1 MLMRKG
7 EDFTKRYRDN
17 RYAIYIPSLQSG
29 YAQYATKQNKDVR
42 DGDLPAGF
50 RVRDLDFLDPSN
62 QLWSCAYTLYSS
74 GQFDKAQLRNTDMI
88 RDRKRGQS
96 VIIGDSGGFQL
107 GTGVIKNRDE
117 QLALNRLATHPAKL
131 VAQWKD
137 VGFRRRTLRWLEM
150 YTDYAMTLDMVLWG
164 SKEANKDSKSV
175 LRNLSVDQ
183 LIDLSVDNLK
193 YFSDNRGRVSGGGTK
208 FLNVLQDIGNGTGE
222 RWYQAVKDF
231 EFEGWAYGGSTK
243 LLHNLLRWCHRLM
256 REKKLDKAEWFHL
269 LQNSPPVFSVVYTA
283 IQQAL
288 SKALGHEITISYDSS
303 SPHQGSGVQRAMYKM
318 PTFTNDLRTW
328 RMGNERIEQN
338 VQLARGDIQKSLPS
352 DSPLSA
358 FFTLN
363 DLNFHDGLYRD
374 NTVDQFA
381 EHLMTNH
388 NIYIYH
394 KAALDSCD
402 LVFNKLNSNDQVPP
416 ELDDFVAMM
425 DSFFQKDDCERM
437 LADNAKLLAKLGRYQ
452 QTDDDQCLTT
462 FTADDTE
469 I

>member
-7 EDFTKRYRDN
+7 EDLTKRYRDN
-17 RYAIYIPSLQSG
+17 RYAIYVPSLQSG
-29 YAQYATKQNKDVR
+29 YAQYASRKNKDVR
-42 DGDLPAGF
+42 DGDLPSNF
-50 RVRDLDFLDPSN
+50 RVRDLDFLDPKS

-74 GQFDKAQLRNTDMI
+74 GQFDKAQLRNADMI

-96 VIIGDSGGFQL
+96 VVIGDSGGFQL

-117 QLALNRLATHPAKL
+117 QRELNRLATNPAKL
-131 VAQWKD
+131 VSQWQD

-193 YFSDNRGRVSGGGTK
+193 YFSDNRGQVSGGGTK
-208 FLNVLQDIGNGTGE
+208 FLSVLQDIGNGTGE
-222 RWYQAVKDF
+222 RWYQAVKEF

-269 LQNSPPVFSVVYTA
+269 LQNSPPVFSVVYSA

-388 NIYIYH
+388 NIYVFH
-394 KAALDSCD
+394 KAALESCD
-402 LVFNKLNSNDQVPP
+402 LVLTKPRTTSNQVPS

-425 DSFFQKDDCERM
+425 ETFFQKDDCEKM
-437 LADNAKLLAKLGRYQ
+437 LADNASLLATLGRYQ
-452 QTDDDQCLTT
+452 QPKDDQS
-462 FTADDTE
+462 AS
-469 I
+469 

>member
-7 EDFTKRYRDN
+7 ENLTKRYRDN
-17 RYAIYIPSLQSG
+17 RYAIYVPSLQSG
-29 YAQYATKQNKDVR
+29 YAQYATRRNKDVR
-42 DGDLPAGF
+42 DGDLPSSF
-50 RVRDLDFLDPSN
+50 RVRDLDFLDPSS

-74 GQFDKAQLRNTDMI
+74 GQFDKAQLRNADI
-88 RDRKRGQS
+88 VRDRKRGQS
-96 VIIGDSGGFQL
+96 VVIGDSGGFQL
-107 GTGVIKNRDE
+107 GTGVIKNREE
-117 QLALNRLATHPAKL
+117 QKDLNRLATNPAKL
-131 VAQWKD
+131 VSQWQD

-164 SKEANKDSKSV
+164 SKEANKESKSV

-183 LIDLSVDNLK
+183 LIDLSVENLK
-193 YFSDNRGRVSGGGTK
+193 FFSDNRGQVSGGGTK
-208 FLNVLQDIGNGTGE
+208 FLSVLQDIGNGTGE

-231 EFEGWAYGGSTK
+231 EFEGWAFGGSTK

-269 LQNSPPVFSVVYTA
+269 LQNSPPVFSVVYSA

-338 VQLARGDIQKSLPS
+338 VQLARGDIQKSLPL

-388 NIYIYH
+388 NIYVFH

-402 LVFNKLNSNDQVPP
+402 LVLTKPRTTSNQVPS

-425 DSFFQKDDCERM
+425 ETFFQKDDCEKM
-437 LADNAKLLAKLGRYQ
+437 LADNASLLATLGRYQ
-452 QTDDDQCLTT
+452 QPKDDQS
-462 FTADDTE
+462 AS
-469 I
+469 

>member
-7 EDFTKRYRDN
+7 EDLTKRYRDN
-17 RYAIYIPSLQSG
+17 RYAIYVPSLQSG
-29 YAQYATKQNKDVR
+29 YAQYATRQNKDVR
-42 DGDLPAGF
+42 GGDLPKSF
-50 RVRDLDFLDPSN
+50 RVRDLDFLDPKS

-74 GQFDKAQLRNTDMI
+74 GQFDKAQLRNADMI

-96 VIIGDSGGFQL
+96 IVIGDSGGFQL

-117 QLALNRLATHPAKL
+117 QRELNRLATNPAKL
-131 VAQWKD
+131 VAQWRD

-164 SKEANKDSKSV
+164 SREANEDSKSV

-193 YFSDNRGRVSGGGTK
+193 YFSDNRGQVSGGGTK
-208 FLNVLQDIGNGTGE
+208 FLSVLQDIGNGTGD
-222 RWYQAVKDF
+222 RWYQAIKDF

-288 SKALGHEITISYDSS
+288 SKTLGHEITISYDSS
-303 SPHQGSGVQRAMYKM
+303 SPHQGSGQQRAMYKM

-328 RMGNERIEQN
+328 TMSSERIEQN
-338 VQLARGDIQKSLPS
+338 VLLAHGEVIKPLPS

-363 DLNFHDGLYRD
+363 DLNFHKELYRD
-374 NTVDQFA
+374 HRVDQFA

-388 NIYIYH
+388 NIYVFH

-402 LVFNKLNSNDQVPP
+402 LVLTKPRTTSDQVPP

-425 DSFFQKDDCERM
+425 DTFFEKDDCEKM
-437 LADNAKLLAKLGRYQ
+437 LADNATLLATLGRYQ
-452 QTDDDQCLTT
+452 QPKDDQS
-462 FTADDTE
+462 AS
-469 I
+469 

>member
-17 RYAIYIPSLQSG
+17 RYAIYVPSLQSG
-29 YAQYATKQNKDVR
+29 YAQYATRQNKDVR
-42 DGDLPAGF
+42 DGDLPSSF
-50 RVRDLDFLDPSN
+50 RVRDLDFLDSKS

-74 GQFDKAQLRNTDMI
+74 GQFDKAQLRNADMI

-96 VIIGDSGGFQL
+96 VVIGDSGGFQL

-117 QLALNRLATHPAKL
+117 QRKLNRLATNPAKL
-131 VAQWKD
+131 VSRWQD

-193 YFSDNRGRVSGGGTK
+193 YFSDNRGQVSGGGTK
-208 FLNVLQDIGNGTGE
+208 FLSVLQDIGNGTGE

-269 LQNSPPVFSVVYTA
+269 LQNSPPVFSVVYSA

-388 NIYIYH
+388 NIYVYH

-402 LVFNKLNSNDQVPP
+402 LVLTKPRTKSNQVPP

-425 DSFFQKDDCERM
+425 DTFFQRDDCEKM
-437 LADNAKLLAKLGRYQ
+437 LADNASLLATLGRYEVEE
-452 QTDDDQCLTT
+452 DDQSVSSSS
-462 FTADDTE
+462 TAS
-469 I
+469 

>member
-1 MLMRKG
+1 MRKG

-17 RYAIYIPSLQSG
+17 RYAIYTPSLQSG
-29 YAQYATKQNKDVR
+29 YAQYATRQNKDVR
-42 DGDLPAGF
+42 DGDLPSSF
-50 RVRDLDFLDPSN
+50 RVRDLDFLDSKS

-88 RDRKRGQS
+88 RDRKKGLS
-96 VIIGDSGGFQL
+96 VVIGDSGGFQL

-117 QLALNRLATHPAKL
+117 QRELNRLATNPAKL
-131 VAQWKD
+131 FTQWKD
-137 VGFRRRTLRWLEM
+137 VDFRRRTLRWLEM

-175 LRNLSVDQ
+175 LRNLSIDQ
-183 LIDLSVDNLK
+183 LIDLSIDNLK
-193 YFSDNRGRVSGGGTK
+193 YFSDNRGKVSGGGTK

-256 REKKLDKAEWFHL
+256 REKKLDNSEWFHL
-269 LQNSPPVFSVVYTA
+269 LQNSPPIFSVVYTA

-288 SKALGHEITISYDSS
+288 SKALGHDITISYDSS
-303 SPHQGSGVQRAMYKM
+303 SPHQGSGVQRAMYKL

-338 VQLARGDIQKSLPS
+338 VQLARGDIQKSLPN

-388 NIYIYH
+388 NIYVYH

-402 LVFNKLNSNDQVPP
+402 LVFKNRSSNYQVPT

-425 DSFFQKDDCERM
+425 ETFFQKDDCEKQ
-437 LADNAKLLAKLGRYQ
+437 LADKASLLATLGRYQ
-452 QTDDDQCLTT
+452 
-462 FTADDTE
+462 
-469 I
+469 

>member
-1 MLMRKG
+1 MRKG
-7 EDFTKRYRDN
+7 EDFTKRYHDN
-17 RYAIYIPSLQSG
+17 RYAIYVPSLQSG
-29 YAQYATKQNKDVR
+29 YAQYATKKNKDVR
-42 DGDLPAGF
+42 DGDLPSSF
-50 RVRDLDFLDPSN
+50 RVRDLDFLDPSS
-62 QLWSCAYTLYSS
+62 QLWSCGYTLYSS
-74 GQFDKAQLRNTDMI
+74 GQFDKAQLRNADMI

-117 QLALNRLATHPAKL
+117 QQALNRLAVNPAKL

-164 SKEANKDSKSV
+164 SKEANKDSNSV

-193 YFSDNRGRVSGGGTK
+193 YFSDNRGQVSGGGTK

-288 SKALGHEITISYDSS
+288 SKALGHDITISYDSS

-318 PTFTNDLRTW
+318 PQFTNDLRTW

-388 NIYIYH
+388 NIYVYH

-402 LVFNKLNSNDQVPP
+402 LVFKKRSTNDQVPP

-425 DSFFQKDDCERM
+425 ETFFQKDDCEQQ
-437 LADNAKLLAKLGRYQ
+437 LADNASLLATLGRYEIE
-452 QTDDDQCLTT
+452 DSDQSASSSS
-462 FTADDTE
+462 TAS
-469 I
+469 

>member
-7 EDFTKRYRDN
+7 EDLTKRYRDN

-29 YAQYATKQNKDVR
+29 YAQFATKQNRDVR
-42 DGDLPAGF
+42 DGELPNSF
-50 RVRDLDFLDPSN
+50 RVRDLDFLDPSS

-74 GQFDKAQLRNTDMI
+74 GQFDKAQLRNNDMI

-96 VIIGDSGGFQL
+96 IVIGDSGGFQL

-117 QLALNRLATHPAKL
+117 QQALNSLATNPSKL
-131 VAQWKD
+131 VSQWQD
-137 VGFRRRTLRWLEM
+137 VGFRKRTLRWLEM

-193 YFSDNRGRVSGGGTK
+193 FFSDNRGQVSGGGTK
-208 FLNVLQDIGNGTGE
+208 FLSVLQDIGNGTGE

-243 LLHNLLRWCHRLM
+243 LLNNLLRWCHRLM
-256 REKKLDKAEWFHL
+256 REKKLDKSEWFHL
-269 LQNSPPVFSVVYTA
+269 LQNSPPIFSVVYAA
-283 IQQAL
+283 IQQSL
-288 SKALGHEITISYDSS
+288 SKALGHDITISYDSS
-303 SPHQGSGVQRAMYKM
+303 SPHQGSGQQRAMYKA
-318 PTFTNDLRTW
+318 PTFTNDLSTW
-328 RMGNERIEQN
+328 TMSSERIEQN

-352 DSPLSA
+352 DSPLST

-363 DLNFHDGLYRD
+363 DLNFHQELYRD
-374 NTVDQFA
+374 HRVDSFA

-388 NIYIYH
+388 NIYVFH

-402 LVFNKLNSNDQVPP
+402 LVLTKPRTSSNQVPS

-425 DSFFQKDDCERM
+425 DTFFEKEDCEKA
-437 LADNAKLLAKLGRYQ
+437 LADNATLLATLGRYQ
-452 QTDDDQCLTT
+452 QPKDDQS
-462 FTADDTE
+462 AS
-469 I
+469 

>member
-7 EDFTKRYRDN
+7 EDLTKRYHDN
-17 RYAIYIPSLQSG
+17 RYAIYVSSLQSG
-29 YAQYATKQNKDVR
+29 YAQYATRKNKDVR
-42 DGDLPAGF
+42 DGDLPSNF
-50 RVRDLDFLDPSN
+50 RVRDLDFLDPSS

-74 GQFDKAQLRNTDMI
+74 GQFDKAQLRNADMI

-96 VIIGDSGGFQL
+96 VVIGDSGGFQL

-117 QLALNRLATHPAKL
+117 QKELNRLATNPAKL
-131 VAQWKD
+131 VAQWQD

-193 YFSDNRGRVSGGGTK
+193 FFSDNRGHVSGGGTK
-208 FLNVLQDIGNGTGE
+208 FLSVLQDIGNGTGE

-231 EFEGWAYGGSTK
+231 EFEGWAFGGSTK

-269 LQNSPPVFSVVYTA
+269 LQNSPPVFSVVYSA

-338 VQLARGDIQKSLPS
+338 VQLARGDIQKSLPI

-388 NIYIYH
+388 NIYVFH
-394 KAALDSCD
+394 KAALESCD
-402 LVFNKLNSNDQVPP
+402 LVLTKPRTTSNQVPS

-425 DSFFQKDDCERM
+425 ETFFQKDDCEKM
-437 LADNAKLLAKLGRYQ
+437 LADNASLLATLGRYQ
-452 QTDDDQCLTT
+452 QPKDDQS
-462 FTADDTE
+462 AS
-469 I
+469 

>member
-7 EDFTKRYRDN
+7 EDLTKRYHDN
-17 RYAIYIPSLQSG
+17 RYAIYVSSLQSG
-29 YAQYATKQNKDVR
+29 YAQYATRKNKDVR
-42 DGDLPAGF
+42 DGDLPSNF
-50 RVRDLDFLDPSN
+50 RVRDLDFLDPSS

-74 GQFDKAQLRNTDMI
+74 GQFDKAQLRNADMI

-96 VIIGDSGGFQL
+96 VVIGDSGGFQL

-117 QLALNRLATHPAKL
+117 QKELNRLATNPAKL
-131 VAQWKD
+131 VAQWQD

-193 YFSDNRGRVSGGGTK
+193 FFSDNRGHVSGGGTK
-208 FLNVLQDIGNGTGE
+208 FLSVLQDIGNGTGE

-231 EFEGWAYGGSTK
+231 EFEGWAFGGSTK

-256 REKKLDKAEWFHL
+256 REKKLDNAEWFHL

-338 VQLARGDIQKSLPS
+338 VQLARGDIQKSLPI

-388 NIYIYH
+388 NIYVFH

-402 LVFNKLNSNDQVPP
+402 LVLTKPRTTSNQVPS

-425 DSFFQKDDCERM
+425 ETFFQKDDCEKM
-437 LADNAKLLAKLGRYQ
+437 LADNASLLATLGRYQ
-452 QTDDDQCLTT
+452 QPKDDQS
-462 FTADDTE
+462 AS
-469 I
+469 

>member
-7 EDFTKRYRDN
+7 EDLTKRYRDN
-17 RYAIYIPSLQSG
+17 RYAIYVPSLQSG
-29 YAQYATKQNKDVR
+29 YAQYATRRNKDVR
-42 DGDLPAGF
+42 DGDLPSSF
-50 RVRDLDFLDPSN
+50 RVRDLDFLDSKS
-62 QLWSCAYTLYSS
+62 QLWSCAYALYSS
-74 GQFDKAQLRNTDMI
+74 GQFDKAQLRNADII

-96 VIIGDSGGFQL
+96 VVIGDSGGFQL
-107 GTGVIKNRDE
+107 GSGAIRNKEE
-117 QLALNRLATHPAKL
+117 QNALNKL
-131 VAQWKD
+131 GLNPSKFVAQWSHNS
-137 VGFRRRTLRWLEM
+137 FRRRTLRWLEM

-164 SKEANKDSKSV
+164 SKEHNKNSTSP

-193 YFSDNRGRVSGGGTK
+193 YFSDNRGQVSGGGTK

-269 LQNSPPVFSVVYTA
+269 LQNSPPVFSVVYSA

-288 SKALGHEITISYDSS
+288 SQALGHEITISYDSS

-318 PTFTNDLRTW
+318 PSFTNDLRTW

-363 DLNFHDGLYRD
+363 DLNFHEGLYRD

-388 NIYIYH
+388 NIYVYH
-394 KAALDSCD
+394 RAALDSCD
-402 LVFNKLNSNDQVPP
+402 LVFKQRTSDSLVPA

-425 DSFFQKDDCERM
+425 DTFFQRDDCETM
-437 LADNAKLLAKLGRYQ
+437 LANNALLLATLGRYEAEGS
-452 QTDDDQCLTT
+452 TDS
-462 FTADDTE
+462 
-469 I
+469 

>member
-1 MLMRKG
+1 MRKG

-17 RYAIYIPSLQSG
+17 RYAIYVPSLQSG
-29 YAQYATKQNKDVR
+29 YAQYATRQNKDVR
-42 DGDLPAGF
+42 DGDLPSSF
-50 RVRDLDFLDPSN
+50 RVRDLDFLDSKS

-74 GQFDKAQLRNTDMI
+74 GQFDKAQLRNADMI
-88 RDRKRGQS
+88 RDRKRGLS
-96 VIIGDSGGFQL
+96 VVIGDSGGFQL

-117 QLALNRLATHPAKL
+117 QRELNLLATNPAKL
-131 VAQWKD
+131 VTQWKD

-183 LIDLSVDNLK
+183 LIDLSIDNLK
-193 YFSDNRGRVSGGGTK
+193 YFSDNRGQVSGGGTK

-256 REKKLDKAEWFHL
+256 REKKLDNAEWFHL

-288 SKALGHEITISYDSS
+288 SKTLGHDITISYDSS
-303 SPHQGSGVQRAMYKM
+303 SPHQGSGVQRAMYKI

-388 NIYIYH
+388 NIYVYH

-402 LVFNKLNSNDQVPP
+402 LVFKNRTSNDQVPS

-425 DSFFQKDDCERM
+425 DTFFEKEDCEKA
-437 LADNAKLLAKLGRYQ
+437 LADNATLLATLGRYQ
-452 QTDDDQCLTT
+452 QPKDDQS
-462 FTADDTE
+462 AS
-469 I
+469 

>member
-17 RYAIYIPSLQSG
+17 RYAIYVPSLQSG
-29 YAQYATKQNKDVR
+29 YAQYAAKKNKDVR
-42 DGDLPAGF
+42 DGDLPSSF
-50 RVRDLDFLDPSN
+50 RVRDLDFLDPSS

-74 GQFDKAQLRNTDMI
+74 GQFDKGQLRNADMI

-96 VIIGDSGGFQL
+96 VVIGDSGGFQL
-107 GTGVIKNRDE
+107 GTGVIKSREE
-117 QLALNRLATHPAKL
+117 QKELNRLATNPAKL
-131 VAQWKD
+131 VTQWKD

-193 YFSDNRGRVSGGGTK
+193 YFSDNRGQVSGGGTK
-208 FLNVLQDIGNGTGE
+208 FLSVLQDIGNGTGE

-231 EFEGWAYGGSTK
+231 EFEGWAFGGSTK

-269 LQNSPPVFSVVYTA
+269 LQNSPPVFSVIYSA
-283 IQQAL
+283 IQQHL

-338 VQLARGDIQKSLPS
+338 VQLARGDLQKSLPS

-388 NIYIYH
+388 NIYVFH

-402 LVFNKLNSNDQVPP
+402 LVLTKPRKTNDQVPP

-425 DSFFQKDDCERM
+425 ETFFQKDDCEKM
-437 LADNAKLLAKLGRYQ
+437 LADNASLLATLGRYQ
-452 QTDDDQCLTT
+452 QTDDDQSASSNS
-462 FTADDTE
+462 TAS
-469 I
+469 

>member
-7 EDFTKRYRDN
+7 EDLTKRYLDN
-17 RYAIYIPSLQSG
+17 RYAIYVPSLQSG
-29 YAQYATKQNKDVR
+29 YAQYATRQNKDVR
-42 DGDLPAGF
+42 DGDLPSRF
-50 RVRDLDFLDPSN
+50 RVRDLDFFDPKS

-74 GQFDKAQLRNTDMI
+74 GQFDKAQLRNADMI

-96 VIIGDSGGFQL
+96 VVIGDSGGFQL

-117 QLALNRLATHPAKL
+117 QRELNRLATNPAKL
-131 VAQWKD
+131 VSQWQD

-193 YFSDNRGRVSGGGTK
+193 YFSDNRGQVSGGGTK
-208 FLNVLQDIGNGTGE
+208 FLSVLQDIGNGTGE

-256 REKKLDKAEWFHL
+256 REKKLDKSEWFHL
-269 LQNSPPVFSVVYTA
+269 LQNSPPVFSVVYSA
-283 IQQAL
+283 IQREL

-318 PTFTNDLRTW
+318 PTFTSDLRTW

-388 NIYIYH
+388 NIYVYH
-394 KAALDSCD
+394 RAALDSCD
-402 LVFNKLNSNDQVPP
+402 LVFKHRTSNDLVPP

-425 DSFFQKDDCERM
+425 ETFFQKDDCEKM
-437 LADNAKLLAKLGRYQ
+437 LADNATLLATLGRYQ
-452 QTDDDQCLTT
+452 QPDDDQSASSSS
-462 FTADDTE
+462 TAS
-469 I
+469 

>member
-7 EDFTKRYRDN
+7 EDLTKRYRDN
-17 RYAIYIPSLQSG
+17 RYAIYVPSLQSG
-29 YAQYATKQNKDVR
+29 YAQYATRKNKDVR
-42 DGDLPAGF
+42 DGDLPSNF
-50 RVRDLDFLDPSN
+50 RVRDLDFLDPSS

-74 GQFDKAQLRNTDMI
+74 GQFDRAQLRNADMI

-96 VIIGDSGGFQL
+96 VVIGDSGGFQL

-117 QLALNRLATHPAKL
+117 QKELNRLATNPAKL
-131 VAQWKD
+131 VAQWQD

-193 YFSDNRGRVSGGGTK
+193 FFSDNRGHVSGGGTK
-208 FLNVLQDIGNGTGE
+208 FLSVLQDIGNGTGE

-231 EFEGWAYGGSTK
+231 EFEGWAFGGSTK

-256 REKKLDKAEWFHL
+256 REKKLDNAEWFHL
-269 LQNSPPVFSVVYTA
+269 LQNSPPVFSVVYSA

-338 VQLARGDIQKSLPS
+338 VQLARGDIQKSLPI

-388 NIYIYH
+388 NIYVFH

-402 LVFNKLNSNDQVPP
+402 LALTKPRTTSNQVPP
-416 ELDDFVAMM
+416 ELDDFVALMET
-425 DSFFQKDDCERM
+425 FFQKDDCEKM
-437 LADNAKLLAKLGRYQ
+437 LADNASLLATLGRYEVE
-452 QTDDDQCLTT
+452 DDDQS
-462 FTADDTE
+462 AS
-469 I
+469 